1 MAERARGV
9 SYEKVLYSLD
19 SGVAHVSLNDP
30 GTRNAISRALAEE
43 LIEAL
48 GRAGREAR
56 SVLLTGEGKGFSS
69 GANLAETEVD
79 LSDPMRDAGA
89 ALDQYLHPMVIAV
102 QSLCIPV
109 VTAVQGATAGIGSS
123 LALAGDIIVC
133 GSSAYFLQAFRHV
146 GLVGDGGATW
156 LLARAV
162 GRVRAMELLLLG
174 ERLPAEKALEW
185 GLVNRVVPDDELRDT
200 AWAVAKGLAA
210 GPASLGMIKRTAW
223 AANDCSL
230 KHAMAAER
238 DAQRDASRTDD
249 FVEGV
254 SAFLGKRPPE
264 FKGR

>member
-1 MAERARGV
+1 M
-9 SYEKVLYSLD
+9 SYAKVLYSLE

-30 GTRNAISRALAEE
+30 GTRNAISRAVAEE
-43 LIEAL
+43 LIDAL

-56 SVLLTGEGKGFSS
+56 AVLLTGEGKGFCS

-79 LSDPMRDAGA
+79 LADPLRDAGA
-89 ALDQYLHPMVIAV
+89 ALDDYLHPMVMAV

-109 VTAVQGATAGIGSS
+109 VAAVQGAAAGIGSS

-133 GSSAYFLQAFRHV
+133 GQGAYFLQAFRHV

-174 ERLPAEKALEW
+174 ERLEADQALEW
-185 GLVNRVVPDDELRDT
+185 GLVNRVVPDDGLRDT
-200 AWAVAKGLAA
+200 ALSLARELA
-210 GPASLGMIKRTAW
+210 SGPRSLGMTKRIAW
-223 AANDCSL
+223 QANDCSL
-230 KHAMAAER
+230 EEAMAAER
-238 DAQRDASRTDD
+238 AAQRDASRTDD
-249 FVEGV
+249 FVEGI
-254 SAFLGKRPPE
+254 SAFLARRSPD